1 MKSKFLLIP
10 TAILLVTG
18 LIGCQ
23 VRKQREVE
31 PYYLDTWLNIA
42 ELRKANDP
50 NHPTGTVALDKEHSV
65 CFDDADLTFRNKIQE
80 VVKPLSLTPKKVDK
94 EVKNTEDRLVY
105 YHITAYLD
113 NFDTCIMYINADG
126 TISTNAY
133 AGGWGAPKEQH
144 YIYDIGKDATKEI
157 IDFAVAT
164 FITQE

>member
-1 MKSKFLLIP
+1 M
-10 TAILLVTG
+10 
-18 LIGCQ
+18 
-23 VRKQREVE
+23 
-31 PYYLDTWLNIA
+31 
-42 ELRKANDP
+42 
-50 NHPTGTVALDKEHSV
+50 
-65 CFDDADLTFRNKIQE
+65 TFRNKIQE

-94 EVKNTEDRLVY
+94 EVKNTEDRFVY

-113 NFDTCIMYINADG
+113 NFDACIMYINADG